1 MNIKIES
8 NFQFAVSSLQF
19 LPNGELQISLFSADE
34 STEKRYEYV
43 VNLGGGAAEEKPSVG
58 LLKYVN
64 LYVKKS
70 NIKDK
75 TISTYQQMC
84 KHLVMYGDAKIE
96 DVTTDYI
103 QGFITYLQS
112 CNMKPGTVRLYFQ
125 KLACVLHDAY
135 KNELLTTGYCKGSRG
150 LKENRRKDVS
160 FQRQSLKNKLDIVF
174 RMSTKTSKRCFCF
187 LV

>member
-8 NFQFAVSSLQF
+8 NFRFAVSSLLF

-43 VNLGGGAAEEKPSVG
+43 VNLGSGAAEEKPSVG
-58 LLKYVN
+58 LLEYVN

-84 KHLVMYGDAKIE
+84 
-96 DVTTDYI
+96 
-103 QGFITYLQS
+103 
-112 CNMKPGTVRLYFQ
+112 
-125 KLACVLHDAY
+125 
-135 KNELLTTGYCKGSRG
+135 
-150 LKENRRKDVS
+150 
-160 FQRQSLKNKLDIVF
+160 
-174 RMSTKTSKRCFCF
+174 
-187 LV
+187 